1 MTTLPPRPASPHV
14 RPPLPVSPA
23 TAGTA
28 GAATA
33 LALGIAGLVLGFV
46 LLPLLAAVA
55 AITLGSLGLQ
65 ALAAGEGDSQ
75 TRGRLVAAIAC
86 GTVALCLWIPVAV
99 IAAIANAS

>member
-1 MTTLPPRPASPHV
+1 MTTLPPRPVSP
-14 RPPLPVSPA
+14 RALPVSPA

-46 LLPLLAAVA
+46 LLPLLGAVA

-65 ALAAGEGDSQ
+65 ALSAGEGDPE

-86 GTVALCLWIPVAV
+86 GSVALCLWIPVAV
-99 IAAIANAS
+99 VAAAVNA